1 MQLGIVCGTL
11 VASRKDERLRGINLL
26 VIQPIKPDGA
36 ITGKTLIATDAMG
49 AGPGERVFWVKSK
62 EASNPFAPLEVPTDA
77 TIVGIVDL
85 VNVEAL

>member
-11 VASRKDERLRGINLL
+11 VASRKDERLEGINLL
-26 VIQPIKPDGA
+26 IVQPITPSGA
-36 ITGKTLIATDAMG
+36 PAGKTLIATDSVG

-62 EASNPFAPLEVPTDA
+62 EAMNPFEPVEVPTDA

-85 VNVEAL
+85 VNVEA

>member
-11 VASRKDERLRGINLL
+11 VASRKDERLEGINLL
-26 VIQPIKPDGA
+26 VIQPIQPDGA
-36 ITGKTLIATDAMG
+36 FSGKTLIATDAMG

-62 EASNPFAPLEVPTDA
+62 EAANPFEPVDVPTDA

-85 VNVEAL
+85 VNVEA

>member
-11 VASRKDERLRGINLL
+11 VASRKDERLDGINLL
-26 VIQPIKPDGA
+26 VIQPIATDG
-36 ITGKTLIATDAMG
+36 TFVGKTLIATDAMG

-62 EASNPFAPLEVPTDA
+62 EASNPFEPIEVPTDA

-85 VNVEAL
+85 VNVEA

>member
-11 VASRKDERLRGINLL
+11 VASRKDERFEGINLL
-26 VIQPIKPDGA
+26 VVQPIQPDGTS
-36 ITGKTLIATDAMG
+36 TGKTLIATDAMG

-62 EASNPFAPLEVPTDA
+62 EAVNPFEPVDVPTDA

-85 VNVEAL
+85 VNVEA

>member
-11 VASRKDERLRGINLL
+11 VASRKDERLEGINLL
-26 VIQPIKPDGA
+26 VIQPITPEGA
-36 ITGKTLIATDAMG
+36 HTGKALIATDSVG

-62 EASNPFAPLEVPTDA
+62 EAANPFAPIEVPTDA

-85 VNVEAL
+85 VNVEV

>member
-11 VASRKDERLRGINLL
+11 VASRKDERFEGINLL

-36 ITGKTLIATDAMG
+36 FTGKTLIATDATG

-62 EASNPFAPLEVPTDA
+62 EAANPFAPLEVPTDA

-85 VNVEAL
+85 VNVEA

>member
-11 VASRKDERLRGINLL
+11 VASQKDERFEGINLL
-26 VIQPIKPDGA
+26 VVQPIKPDGSA
-36 ITGKTLIATDAMG
+36 TGKALIATDSVG

-62 EASNPFAPLEVPTDA
+62 EAANPFAPVEVPTDA

-85 VNVEAL
+85 VNVEA

>member
-11 VASRKDERLRGINLL
+11 VASRKDERLEGINLL
-26 VIQPIKPDGA
+26 IIQPIKPDGSPV
-36 ITGKTLIATDAMG
+36 GKTLIATDSVG

-62 EASNPFAPLEVPTDA
+62 EASNPFTPLEVPTDA

-85 VNVEAL
+85 VNVEA